1 HLSYPLSKREYRNNY
16 QYHNQDHYGYNGYAA
31 GHGYTAVESQWNELS
46 APAQEEAAAP
56 DFTYYLQ
63 KLLQIPDMLDH
74 EHYVQQPYTSSMQD
88 MGGWN
93 QQQRWSH
100 SKKAVFAE
108 PMATVADVAPMS
120 SADPVALLS
129 CIPYKSCL
137 RVGLSAQQQQQQ
149 LAYLAEHD
157 HYSRNHHHKHCY
169 DYDYNRSQHQH
180 HHHDQC
186 YDNSADGD
194 CCRHHSH
201 EYDNSNMNTYS
212 SSSSSLCYEQAV
224 GSGRR
229 RRKSADYGVPLPAVD
244 GSAKPHKQYRYD
256 DRFSLSMEHLP
267 LYNQSLT

>member
-1 HLSYPLSKREYRNNY
+1 
-16 QYHNQDHYGYNGYAA
+16 
-31 GHGYTAVESQWNELS
+31 
-46 APAQEEAAAP
+46 
-56 DFTYYLQ
+56 
-63 KLLQIPDMLDH
+63 MLDH

-169 DYDYNRSQHQH
+169 DYDYNRSQNQHH

-229 RRKSADYGVPLPAVD
+229 RRKSADYGVPLPAID